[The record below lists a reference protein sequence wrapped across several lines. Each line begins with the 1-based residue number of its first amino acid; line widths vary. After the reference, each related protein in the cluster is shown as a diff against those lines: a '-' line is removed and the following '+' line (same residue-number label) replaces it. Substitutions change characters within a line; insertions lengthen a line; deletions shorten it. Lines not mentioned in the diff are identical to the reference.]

1 MGCKWQVS
9 HGQSHL
15 GPSARGRGASPWE
28 APEFA
33 VRARGSAVLG
43 AVLQVTRWLPQ
54 NCDRISSGRKG
65 GWPSDPWGGGGRG
78 RGAAGELGPRA
89 TGPPSRRTA
98 PAGPAWSRAQL
109 GELARPHRGPVPLP
123 RPACSVTHRPLP
135 RPALAGAGVDFL
147 PGELPACIIHEAPAH
162 TGGILMKATEGTAR
176 LLPHAPARGDGPP
189 TAATGPL
196 GKEGG
201 GERGL
206 DGQRRPEAD
215 PLPPPAVI
223 PALERAR
230 GAWDCG
236 PVGVG
241 QERGH
246 VPRSQHQPGPACG
259 ARAQSLGSCPSSA
272 RSRPDEEPGRS
283 VPRFPRRRG
292 VGRGGGSVRPP
303 PRSRPSTETA
313 PSLPPPSPRPRHRRL
328 AAPPGL
334 GGGRNATTATPRPP
348 EPGRPAGG
356 RARGLR

>member
-1 MGCKWQVS
+1 MHLHGKRLSSPSEPAALQSSAPSSRSQGGC
-9 HGQSHL
+9 HRTAIAFPPAGRAA
-15 GPSARGRGASPWE
+15 GPQTPGVE
-28 APEFA
+28 AVE
-33 VRARGSAVLG
+33 
-43 AVLQVTRWLPQ
+43 
-54 NCDRISSGRKG
+54 G
-65 GWPSDPWGGGGRG
+65 GER
-78 RGAAGELGPRA
+78 RGELGPRA
-89 TGPPSRRTA
+89 TGPPSTRTA

-162 TGGILMKATEGTAR
+162 TGGILTKATEGTAR
-176 LLPHAPARGDGPP
+176 LLPHVPARGDRPP

-230 GAWDCG
+230 GVWDCG

-303 PRSRPSTETA
+303 PRSRPPTETA